1 MECVQDGEMAICEQT
16 MGTLGLVET
25 WLLVVYGLGSLGPL
39 TSFENVR
46 IPGLASFGC

>member
-1 MECVQDGEMAICEQT
+1 MVRVQDGNMAIFEQT

-46 IPGLASFGC
+46 LSCIGTFGF